1 MGISNF
7 ASRRTF
13 KSLVTGDLTLTLVN
27 GEPVQICGILF
38 DNTTGTSI
46 QVDINDAD
54 GTKSGSVNVPACE
67 SFELE
72 THWLADAGLQLVAS
86 SGGIDVTIYH
96 NSPGN

>member
-1 MGISNF
+1 MGIHAF

-38 DNTTGTSI
+38 DNNTGASI
-46 QVDINDAD
+46 HVTINDAD
-54 GTKSGSVNVPACE
+54 GTKSGSVSVPGCQ

-72 THWLADAGLQLVAS
+72 THWLADAGLQLVADAT
-86 SGGIDVTIYH
+86 GIDVTVYH